1 MSHSTLSFS
10 WTAEYPSDT
19 LYFAMCYPY
28 TYTDL
33 RAYLARIQAD
43 PLRARHVRRQRL
55 ALTIAGNE
63 CEMLWVTDHA
73 SPAEAVNARPV
84 VALSARVHPGE
95 SNASWV
101 MQVRHAPR
109 PRFAC
114 TSPRAD
120 AHLPLA
126 ACHRRASSIL
136 SPADLRRPTRF
147 DATASF

>member
-73 SPAEAVNARPV
+73 SPAGPSTLGQSSPSR
-84 VALSARVHPGE
+84 RV
-95 SNASWV
+95 
-101 MQVRHAPR
+101 
-109 PRFAC
+109 C
-114 TSPRAD
+114 I
-120 AHLPLA
+120 
-126 ACHRRASSIL
+126 RAS
-136 SPADLRRPTRF
+136 PTPLG
-147 DATASF
+147 